1 MCRGERAGMM
11 IRVIFMVVFARS
23 DEPKF
28 SGGPIGAQEA
38 SELADRIR
46 ESLFSRNSLA

>member
-1 MCRGERAGMM
+1 MCRGERTGMM
-11 IRVIFMVVFARS
+11 IRVIFIVVFARS

-38 SELADRIR
+38 DFAGRMTSDGEK
-46 ESLFSRNSLA
+46 